1 MRRLLLIAA
10 AMLLAAPA
18 AHAARLERVGHFRQ
32 PLYVTSSPSD
42 RRDLFVVERAGRV
55 LALRSGR
62 VLRRP
67 VLDIRRRVLITDRRV
82 YKDQGGLLSVAF
94 APDYARS
101 HRLYAFF
108 TGRDNTIRVEEFP
121 GRRTLVS
128 LPRTSPFDAGGQLA
142 FGPDGALYIGMGYG
156 GGDSM
161 VDGSALDPASPRG
174 KILRWDP
181 ARPAAAPEP
190 FVLGLRT
197 PWRFSFDRGNL
208 IVADVGDS
216 KREEVDFLPKGHQD
230 GASLGWP
237 AFEGTLRHGPFAA
250 PGAVPPVLQKRHAS
264 GWCALIGGYVVRDP
278 SLRRLSGR
286 YLYGDLCKS
295 GIRSVRLSAR
305 GATGDRSERL
315 VVPNLVSFGEDAR
328 GRLYAVS
335 LDGWVYRFAG

>member
-1 MRRLLLIAA
+1 VAS
-10 AMLLAAPA
+10 
-18 AHAARLERVGHFRQ
+18 
-32 PLYVTSSPSD
+32 TPSD
-42 RRDLFVVERAGRV
+42 RRDVFVVERAGRV
-55 LALRSGR
+55 FAVRDGR

-67 VLDIRRRVLITDRRV
+67 VLDIRRRVLIADPRI
-82 YKDQGGLLSVAF
+82 YEDQGGLLSVAL

-108 TGRDNTIRVEEFP
+108 TARDKTIRVEEFP
-121 GRRTLVS
+121 GHRTLVS

-156 GGDSM
+156 GDSM
-161 VDGSALDPASPRG
+161 IDGSALDPASPRG

-181 ARPAAAPEP
+181 AQPSAPP
-190 FVLGLRT
+190 TPYVLGLRT

-216 KREEVDFLPKGHQD
+216 KREEVDFLPKGRQD

-264 GWCALIGGYVVRDP
+264 GWCALIGGYVVRDR
-278 SLRRLSGR
+278 SLHGLYGR
-286 YLYGDLCKS
+286 YLYGDLCKI
-295 GIRSVRLSAR
+295 GIRSVRLSAG
-305 GATGDRSERL
+305 GARSDRSERL
-315 VVPNLVSFGEDAR
+315 SLPNLVSFGEDAR
-328 GRLYAVS
+328 AHVYAVS
-335 LDGWVYRFAG
+335 LDGWVYRFAP